1 MRVGGVECSDMR
13 KFFNNALLC
22 WLLMLGASAC
32 TQKPQQQQQQ
42 VSAQPAPAEAK
53 KEMPKK
59 TDVKK
64 VSSQKHAPK
73 DEDKKEETVA
83 QETAEPVAKPAPDAY
98 TLAKSAA
105 LTAAKLKR
113 QMGVAAPLRISRV
126 PMEGKYVALTFDDGP
141 SKQYTT
147 KVLDVLKKYDAKG
160 TFFVLGNRL
169 GSGADIVKRA
179 DAEGHEIGVHTW
191 SHINMRASSYD
202 TISSEMDRTTRR
214 IFDILGKYPK
224 IMRPPYGSTSASLV
238 DNMYDHFA
246 QRSIMWDVD
255 TQDWRKPGVETVIQR
270 AVNRATPGSIVLVHD
285 IHGSTFAA
293 LEGIVKGLQ
302 NRGFKLVTV
311 SELMALRGCKAEPK
325 PAENKPEESTSATV
339 SQEQPQPGNQAQ
351 PQPVNQEQPQPV
363 NQEQPLNDA
372 KEASAA
378 A

>member
-1 MRVGGVECSDMR
+1 M
-13 KFFNNALLC
+13 LC
-22 WLLMLGASAC
+22 CVLMLGASAC
-32 TQKPQQQQQQ
+32 SQNTQQQQQQQQ

-53 KEMPKK
+53 KETPKK

-64 VSSQKHAPK
+64 AAPQPQAPK
-73 DEDKKEETVA
+73 DEAKKEEPVEKKTPEPEA
-83 QETAEPVAKPAPDAY
+83 PEPAEKPAPDAY

-191 SHINMRASSYD
+191 SHINMRASSYA
-202 TISSEMDRTTRR
+202 TVSGEMERTTRR
-214 IFDILGKYPK
+214 IFDLIGKYPK
-224 IMRPPYGSTSASLV
+224 IMRPPYGSTSTSLV
-238 DNMYDHFA
+238 NNMYDHFA

-255 TQDWRKPGVETVIQR
+255 TQDWRKPGVETVIHR

-363 NQEQPLNDA
+363 NQEQPQPANQEQPMNDA
-372 KEASAA
+372 KEAPAA

>member
-1 MRVGGVECSDMR
+1 
-13 KFFNNALLC
+13 
-22 WLLMLGASAC
+22 MLGASAC
-32 TQKPQQQQQQ
+32 SQNTQQQQQQQQ
-42 VSAQPAPAEAK
+42 VSAQPASVEAK
-53 KEMPKK
+53 KETPKK
-59 TDVKK
+59 TDVKRIAP
-64 VSSQKHAPK
+64 QQQAPK
-73 DEDKKEETVA
+73 DEAKKEEPLEQKKT
-83 QETAEPVAKPAPDAY
+83 EPAEKPAPDAY

-141 SKQYTT
+141 SKQYTS

-191 SHINMRASSYD
+191 SHINMRASSYA
-202 TISSEMDRTTRR
+202 TVSGEMERTTRR
-214 IFDILGKYPK
+214 IFDLIGKYPK
-224 IMRPPYGSTSASLV
+224 IMRPPYGSTSTSLV
-238 DNMYDHFA
+238 NNMYDHFA

-255 TQDWRKPGVETVIQR
+255 TQDWRKPGVETVIHR

-325 PAENKPEESTSATV
+325 PAENKPAESTSATV

-351 PQPVNQEQPQPV
+351 PQPVNQEQPQPA
-363 NQEQPLNDA
+363 NQEQPMNDA
-372 KEASAA
+372 KEAPAA